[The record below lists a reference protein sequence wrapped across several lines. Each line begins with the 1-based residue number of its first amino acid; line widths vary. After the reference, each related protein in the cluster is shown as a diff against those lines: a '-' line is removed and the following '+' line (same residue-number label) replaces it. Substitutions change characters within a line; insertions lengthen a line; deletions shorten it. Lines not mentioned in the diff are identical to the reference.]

1 MGTKAIERAG
11 SARGGFTYEQV
22 SKRKLPYDWELIAG
36 QIVARGRI
44 GHWHKATRATLLA
57 GLELARRAPYTVV
70 ADRRLLVDEFHAPRP
85 DIVVVDE
92 SRLAAAGVPEYLPV
106 DAVALAVEIVST
118 TTVSD
123 EWFRKPRL
131 YAAAGVAHFWRVE
144 RGEDDHPIVYQYWL
158 DNESGEYVPAP
169 ADIHTETLRTAVPYP
184 VDIDMSRIRSCAPE
198 PAARSARAAYRMSGS
213 ARSMR
218 SRPRCP
224 ECGRG

>member
-85 DIVVVDE
+85 DIVVIDE

-123 EWFRKPRL
+123 EWFQNRGSMPPRESPTSGASS
-131 YAAAGVAHFWRVE
+131 AARTITRLCTSTGWTTSPANTSQR
-144 RGEDDHPIVYQYWL
+144 RPI
-158 DNESGEYVPAP
+158 STPRPSAP
-169 ADIHTETLRTAVPYP
+169 Q
-184 VDIDMSRIRSCAPE
+184 SRIRSISTC
-198 PAARSARAAYRMSGS
+198 RGS
-213 ARSMR
+213 APAHPNPRR
-218 SRPRCP
+218 APPARPT
-224 ECGRG
+224 E